1 MTRISPMLRLRIAF
15 ARAARWEFW
24 PGWLFYLPIIV
35 YINWRG
41 LVFTRPVSA
50 FTAINPGMSRAGG
63 LIGEAKTETLLPLQ
77 NALPERVARFAR
89 IEPAMPAQRFAA
101 IKAFQSQLETAWPLV
116 LKPDVS
122 ERGRG
127 VRLAWS
133 DEAIRDYVQRF
144 HRPLL
149 AQAFAP
155 GEEFGLFYIRGD
167 GLVSLTEKQFPQVV
181 GDGQHTLAELIL
193 KDARAYLVAPLL
205 FERFDK
211 QLDDV
216 IPAGQSVALAD
227 VGSHCRGSTFLNAER
242 LRTPELEAAVQAIV
256 EALPG
261 FDFGRLD
268 VRATSAEALARGEG
282 FKVIEVNGASSEPAH
297 VYHPGTPYLTGLRTF
312 CRAWRRMC
320 QLGEANVEA
329 GAAYL
334 KPSELAALAWREAGL
349 RRGIDWPE
357 NIWHGDD
364 AVRFSHDNT

>member
-1 MTRISPMLRLRIAF
+1 MLRLRIAL

-24 PGWLFYLPIIV
+24 PGWLFYLPIVI
-35 YINWRG
+35 YIFYRG
-41 LVFTRPVSA
+41 LAHTRPVSA

-77 NALPERVARFAR
+77 DALPDRVARFAA
-89 IEPAMPAQRFAA
+89 ISAGPPAQRFTA
-101 IKAFQSQLETAWPLV
+101 IKAFQTSLDTPWPLV

-133 DEAIRDYVQRF
+133 DGAIRDYVQRF
-144 HRPLL
+144 HRPML

-155 GEEFGLFYIRGD
+155 GEEFGLFWMRGD
-167 GLVSLTEKQFPQVV
+167 GLVSLTEKQFPKVH
-181 GDGQHTLAELIL
+181 GDGEKTLAELIL
-193 KDARAYLVAPLL
+193 DDPRGYLVAPLL
-205 FERFDK
+205 FQRFGA
-211 QLDDV
+211 QLDTIV
-216 IPAGQSVALAD
+216 PAGQSVALAD

-242 LRTPELEAAVQAIV
+242 LRTPELEQAI
-256 EALPG
+256 AQIAQAMPG

-268 VRATSAEALARGEG
+268 VRASSADALARGEG

-297 VYHPGTPYLTGLRTF
+297 VYHPGTPYLTGLRAF
-312 CRAWRRMC
+312 CGAWRRMC
-320 QLGEANVEA
+320 ELGEANVRD

-334 KPSELAALAWREAGL
+334 RPFELAALALREARL

-357 NIWHGDD
+357 NIWQGDD
-364 AVRFSHDNT
+364 AVRFSE

>member
-1 MTRISPMLRLRIAF
+1 MTSLSYTTRLRIAL
-15 ARAARWEFW
+15 ARAVRWEFW
-24 PGWLFYLPIIV
+24 PAWLFYLPIVV

-77 NALPERVARFAR
+77 DALPERVARFAA
-89 IEPAMPAQRFAA
+89 IAPAMPAQRFAA
-101 IKAFQSQLETAWPLV
+101 IKAFQATLDTRWPLV

-133 DEAIRDYVQRF
+133 DGAIRDYVQRF

-167 GLVSLTEKQFPQVV
+167 GLVSLTEKQFPQLV
-181 GDGQHTLAELIL
+181 GDGVSTLAELIL
-193 KDARAYLVAPLL
+193 SDARAYLVAPML
-205 FERFDK
+205 FERFANR
-211 QLDDV
+211 LDDIV
-216 IPAGQSVALAD
+216 PAGKHVALAD

-242 LRTPELEAAVQAIV
+242 LRTPELEAAIQEIAD
-256 EALPG
+256 AMPG

-297 VYHPGTPYLTGLRTF
+297 VYHPGTPYLTGLRAF
-312 CRAWRRMC
+312 CGAWRRMC
-320 QLGEANVEA
+320 ELGEANVRD
-329 GAAYL
+329 GAPYL
-334 KPSELAALAWREAGL
+334 RPSELAALAVREAKL
-349 RRGIDWPE
+349 RRGIDWPD

-364 AVRFSHDNT
+364 AVRFAHDN